1 MKAIILFFL
10 MIGPA
15 FAVTQ
20 DDRQELL
27 RARQTEAC
35 QGDAMNL
42 CGPVIPDEQK
52 VAACLVQQMPR
63 LSPACRAMFG
73 PQRRHH

>member
-1 MKAIILFFL
+1 MKAIILFLF
-10 MIGPA
+10 MVGPA
-15 FAVTQ
+15 FA
-20 DDRQELL
+20 DDL
-27 RARQTEAC
+27 RERQTEAC

-52 VAACLVQQMPR
+52 VAACLAQQMPR

-73 PQRRHH
+73 PQHKKHHK